1 MSPVSEGQGNPGLE
15 PGVMLDYRP
24 SRAIEIVPGVL
35 GARARLRSGTV
46 LYTNVVIGDDFE
58 TGHNV
63 IVREQTRIGSQ
74 VSIWSNS
81 IVDYGCTIG
90 DRVKIHSGV
99 YLAQFTVLEDDVF
112 VAPGVVFANDK
123 YPVRG
128 PGDLEGPVV
137 RSGARIGVNATI
149 LPGVVVGRGAL
160 VGAGAVVTRDVPDGA
175 VVAGNPARPI
185 APRRLRT
192 P

>member
-1 MSPVSEGQGNPGLE
+1 VSEHLGHLPPE
-15 PGVMLDYRP
+15 PGVCLDYRP
-24 SRAIEIVPGVL
+24 SRSIELVPGVL

-63 IVREQTRIGSQ
+63 IVREQTRIGHQ

-81 IVDYGCTIG
+81 IVDYGCILG

-99 YLAQFTVLEDDVF
+99 YIAQFTVLEDDVF
-112 VAPGVVFANDK
+112 VAPGAVFANDK

-128 PGDLEGPVV
+128 PEELQGPIV
-137 RSGARIGVNATI
+137 RCGARIGVNATI
-149 LPGVVVGRGAL
+149 LPGVVIGRGAL

-175 VVAGNPARPI
+175 VVVGNPARPR
-185 APRRLRT
+185 P
-192 P
+192 PGPSGKP